1 MSGFRQL
8 ADVLSSW
15 TDCEVDPQQVRR
27 KPRRRRVLTEE
38 TRRDA
43 CDSLAR
49 TIEGEIIPRLMLA
62 HQKDSKA
69 RNAKKAPSRRIT
81 EDDVSEFSRLII
93 EHDGAVALEF
103 VRVLQS
109 KGLGVDKIYVDLLAA
124 SARLLG
130 EWWRQD
136 VCDFA
141 DVTIGLSRLQ
151 QFLHEVAPRFDDE
164 VVPEVPERRVLL
176 IPTPG
181 EQHTFGIMLVEEIFR
196 RSGWLCCSGMPR
208 SKAELARSVRNQWFE
223 AIGLSVSS
231 IVLLENVASAIQ
243 TVRSAS
249 QNKNVVVVV
258 GGPVFL
264 DNPEF
269 AKRVGADFSAIDGR
283 EALQKLGSLLERTV
297 KRPI

>member
-15 TDCEVDPQQVRR
+15 TDCDVDPQQVRG
-27 KPRRRRVLTEE
+27 KRRRRRALAED

-62 HQKDSKA
+62 HQKDAKA

-81 EDDVSEFSRLII
+81 EEDVSEFSRLII

-109 KGLGVDKIYVDLLAA
+109 KGLSTDKIYLNLLAA
-124 SARLLG
+124 SAKLLG

-164 VVPEVPERRVLL
+164 VIPDVPERRILL

-196 RSGWLCCSGMPR
+196 RSGWLCCSSMPR
-208 SKAELARSVRNQWFE
+208 NKAELIRSVHSQWFE
-223 AIGLSVSS
+223 AVGLSVSS
-231 IVLLENVASAIQ
+231 ILLLENVASAIQ
-243 TVRSAS
+243 AVRSAS

-269 AKRVGADFSAIDGR
+269 AKRVGADFSAMDGR